1 MANRSAGKSKGKGS
15 GGLGLNM
22 LLSYSRVEV
31 ILLKWLCL
39 TLLRGQRQIVSAF
52 SRKNKFL
59 IPVCNTE
66 KQQADSQAQRIDEKS
81 FNSKV
86 LTP

>member
-1 MANRSAGKSKGKGS
+1 MANRSAGKSNGKGS
-15 GGLGLNM
+15 SGLGLNM
-22 LLSYSRVEV
+22 LLSYSRVKV

-52 SRKNKFL
+52 SRKNKF
-59 IPVCNTE
+59 IISVCNTE
-66 KQQADSQAQRIDEKS
+66 KQRADSQAQQIDEKN

-86 LTP
+86 LRP